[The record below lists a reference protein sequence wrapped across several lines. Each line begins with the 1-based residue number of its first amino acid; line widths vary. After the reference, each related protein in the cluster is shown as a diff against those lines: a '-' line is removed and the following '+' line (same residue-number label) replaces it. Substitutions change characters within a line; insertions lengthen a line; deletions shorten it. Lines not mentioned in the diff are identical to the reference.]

1 MSSSNKQAM
10 NERKKVLFDQSLFF
24 CFQQGY
30 YTASPKTKTAYDED
44 LYPHLSLK
52 TKNKKKK
59 TEKRMNAISFQVIC
73 VSTSLGPL
81 LNITTG

>member
-1 MSSSNKQAM
+1 MESSTGKGQRERDKTDRVNSMSSSNKQAM

-52 TKNKKKK
+52 TKKKKK
-59 TEKRMNAISFQVIC
+59 EQKKE
-73 VSTSLGPL
+73 
-81 LNITTG
+81 